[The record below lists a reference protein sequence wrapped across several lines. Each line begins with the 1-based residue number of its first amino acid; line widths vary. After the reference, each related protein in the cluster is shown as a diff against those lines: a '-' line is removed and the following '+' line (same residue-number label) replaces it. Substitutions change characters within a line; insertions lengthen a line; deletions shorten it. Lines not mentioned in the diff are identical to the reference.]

1 MSQRKSTS
9 HYMKRLK
16 RNKKRVIL
24 GVTGTFGSGKST
36 VANMFKSFGAE
47 LIDADKI
54 AHRVIR
60 PGSEIYKKIINAFSR
75 SILKKNKT
83 IDRKKIAKVVFKDK
97 KLLQKLNRI
106 IHPEVIKIIENQI
119 CASTKD
125 IVVLDAP
132 LLIEA
137 GLERLVDKLIVVSI
151 HKKKQIERAL
161 KKASLSEA
169 DILKRIKA
177 QIPLK
182 DKIRLADFVIDNNGT
197 IKATKKQ
204 IQELRRKLWIN

>member
-1 MSQRKSTS
+1 
-9 HYMKRLK
+9 MKRQK

-24 GVTGTFGSGKST
+24 GITGTFGSGKST
-36 VANMFKSFGAE
+36 VANMFKSSGAE

-60 PGSEIYKKIINAFSR
+60 PGSGIYKKIINAFSR

-106 IHPEVIKIIENQI
+106 IHPEVIKIIKNQI
-119 CASTKD
+119 CSSTKD
-125 IVVLDAP
+125 IIVLDAP

-137 GLERLVDKLIVVSI
+137 GLKRLVDKLIVVSI
-151 HKKKQIERAL
+151 LKKKQIERAL
-161 KKASLSEA
+161 KKTSLSEA

-182 DKIRLADFVIDNNGT
+182 DKIRLADFVIDNSST
-197 IKATKKQ
+197 IGKTRKQ
-204 IQELRRKLWIN
+204 VVSIRRLVWKS

>member
-1 MSQRKSTS
+1 
-9 HYMKRLK
+9 MKRQK

-24 GVTGTFGSGKST
+24 GITGTFGSGKST
-36 VANMFKSFGAE
+36 VANIFKSLGAE

-60 PGSEIYKKIINAFSR
+60 PGSEIYNKIINAFSR
-75 SILKKNKT
+75 SILKKNKS
-83 IDRKKIAKVVFKDK
+83 IDRKKIAKLVFKDK

-106 IHPEVIKIIENQI
+106 IHPEVIKIIKNQI

-125 IVVLDAP
+125 VIVLDTP

-137 GLERLVDKLIVVSI
+137 GLERMVDKLIVVSI

-169 DILKRIKA
+169 DILRRIKA

-182 DKIRLADFVIDNNGT
+182 NKIRLADFVIDNSST
-197 IKATKKQ
+197 IGKTRKQ
-204 IQELRRKLWIN
+204 VVSIRRLVWKS

>member
-24 GVTGTFGSGKST
+24 GITGTFGSGKST

-60 PGSEIYKKIINAFSR
+60 PGSGIYKKIINAFSR

-97 KLLQKLNRI
+97 KLLQKFNLI
-106 IHPEVIKIIENQI
+106 IHPEVIMIIKNQI
-119 CASTKD
+119 CSST
-125 IVVLDAP
+125 
-132 LLIEA
+132 
-137 GLERLVDKLIVVSI
+137 
-151 HKKKQIERAL
+151 
-161 KKASLSEA
+161 
-169 DILKRIKA
+169 
-177 QIPLK
+177 
-182 DKIRLADFVIDNNGT
+182 
-197 IKATKKQ
+197 
-204 IQELRRKLWIN
+204 

>member
-1 MSQRKSTS
+1 
-9 HYMKRLK
+9 MKRLK

-137 GLERLVDKLIVVSI
+137 GLKRLVDKLIVVSI

-182 DKIRLADFVIDNNGT
+182 DKIRLADFVIDNSST
-197 IKATKKQ
+197 IGKTRKQ
-204 IQELRRKLWIN
+204 VVSIRRSVWKS

>member
-1 MSQRKSTS
+1 
-9 HYMKRLK
+9 MKRLK

-83 IDRKKIAKVVFKDK
+83 IDRKKIAKAVFKDK

-182 DKIRLADFVIDNNGT
+182 DKIRLADFVIDNSST
-197 IKATKKQ
+197 IGKTRKQ
-204 IQELRRKLWIN
+204 VVSIRRSVWKS

>member
-1 MSQRKSTS
+1 
-9 HYMKRLK
+9 MKRLK
-16 RNKKRVIL
+16 RNKNRVIL
-24 GVTGTFGSGKST
+24 GITGAFGSGKST
-36 VANMFKSFGAE
+36 VANMFRSCGAE

-60 PGSEIYKKIINAFSR
+60 PGSEIYKKIIDAFSR

-83 IDRKKIAKVVFKDK
+83 IDRKKIAKLVFKDK
-97 KLLQKLNRI
+97 KLLKKLNQI
-106 IHPEVIKIIENQI
+106 VHPEVIEIIKNQI
-119 CASTKD
+119 CASTKG

-137 GLERLVDKLIVVSI
+137 GLGGIVDKLIVVSI

-161 KKASLSEA
+161 KKTSLSEA

-182 DKIRLADFVIDNNGT
+182 DKVRLADFVIDNSGT
-197 IKATKKQ
+197 IGKTREQ
-204 IQELRRKLWIN
+204 VVSIRRLVWKS

>member
-1 MSQRKSTS
+1 
-9 HYMKRLK
+9 MKRQK
-16 RNKKRVIL
+16 RNKKSVIL
-24 GVTGTFGSGKST
+24 GITGTFGSGKST
-36 VANMFKSFGAE
+36 VANIFKSSGAE

-60 PGSEIYKKIINAFSR
+60 PGSGIYKKIIKAFSR
-75 SILKKNKT
+75 SILKKNKS
-83 IDRKKIAKVVFKDK
+83 IDRRKIAKVVFKDK
-97 KLLQKLNRI
+97 KLLQKLNQI
-106 IHPEVIKIIENQI
+106 IHPEVIRIIKNQI
-119 CASTKD
+119 CASAKG

-137 GLERLVDKLIVVSI
+137 GLKGIVDKLIVVGI

-161 KKASLSEA
+161 KKTSLSEA

-182 DKIRLADFVIDNNGT
+182 DKIRLADFVIDNSST
-197 IKATKKQ
+197 IGKTRKQ
-204 IQELRRKLWIN
+204 VISIRRLVWKS

>member
-1 MSQRKSTS
+1 
-9 HYMKRLK
+9 MKRLK

-83 IDRKKIAKVVFKDK
+83 IDRKKIAKAVFKDK

-182 DKIRLADFVIDNNGT
+182 DKIRLADFVIDNSST
-197 IKATKKQ
+197 IEKTRKQ
-204 IQELRRKLWIN
+204 VVSIRRSVWKS

>member
-1 MSQRKSTS
+1 
-9 HYMKRLK
+9 MKRQK
-16 RNKKRVIL
+16 RNKRRIIL
-24 GVTGTFGSGKST
+24 GITGTFGSGKST
-36 VANMFKSFGAE
+36 VANMFKSSGAE

-60 PGSEIYKKIINAFSR
+60 PGSGIYKKIINAFSGG
-75 SILKKNKT
+75 ILKKNKT

-106 IHPEVIKIIENQI
+106 IHPEVISMIKNQIKASSRKII
-119 CASTKD
+119 A
-125 IVVLDAP
+125 LDAP

-137 GLERLVDKLIVVSI
+137 GLVGMVDKLIVVSI

-161 KKASLSEA
+161 KKTSLSEA

-182 DKIRLADFVIDNNGT
+182 DKIRLADFVIDNSGT
-197 IKATKKQ
+197 IEKTRKQ
-204 IQELRRKLWIN
+204 VVSIRRLVWKN

>member
-1 MSQRKSTS
+1 
-9 HYMKRLK
+9 MKRQK

-24 GVTGTFGSGKST
+24 GITGTFGSGKST

-54 AHRVIR
+54 AHRIIR
-60 PGSEIYKKIINAFSR
+60 PGSGIYKKIIKAFSR
-75 SILKKNKT
+75 SILKKNKS

-106 IHPEVIKIIENQI
+106 IHPEVIRMIKNQIKASSRKII
-119 CASTKD
+119 
-125 IVVLDAP
+125 VLDAP
-132 LLIEA
+132 LLIET
-137 GLERLVDKLIVVSI
+137 GLKGIVDKLIVVGI

-161 KKASLSEA
+161 KKAKLSEA

-182 DKIRLADFVIDNNGT
+182 DKIRLADFVIDNSGSIGKT
-197 IKATKKQ
+197 RKQ
-204 IQELRRKLWIN
+204 VVSIRRLVWKN

>member
-1 MSQRKSTS
+1 
-9 HYMKRLK
+9 MKRLK

-182 DKIRLADFVIDNNGT
+182 DKIRLADFVIDNSST
-197 IKATKKQ
+197 IEKTRKQ
-204 IQELRRKLWIN
+204 VVSIRRSVWKS

>member
-1 MSQRKSTS
+1 
-9 HYMKRLK
+9 MKRQK

-24 GVTGTFGSGKST
+24 GITGTFGSGKST

-60 PGSEIYKKIINAFSR
+60 PGSGIYKKIINAFSR
-75 SILKKNKT
+75 SILKKNKS
-83 IDRKKIAKVVFKDK
+83 IDRRKIAKVVFKDK
-97 KLLQKLNRI
+97 KLLQKLNQI
-106 IHPEVIKIIENQI
+106 IHPEVIKIIKNQI
-119 CASTKD
+119 CASTKG

-182 DKIRLADFVIDNNGT
+182 DKIRLADFVIDNSGT
-197 IKATKKQ
+197 IGKTRKQ
-204 IQELRRKLWIN
+204 VASIRRLVWKN

>member
-1 MSQRKSTS
+1 
-9 HYMKRLK
+9 MKRQK

-24 GVTGTFGSGKST
+24 GITGTFASGKST
-36 VANMFKSFGAE
+36 VANMFKSYGAK

-60 PGSEIYKKIINAFSR
+60 PGSGIYKKIINAFSR

-106 IHPEVIKIIENQI
+106 IHPEVIKIIKNQI
-119 CASTKD
+119 CASTKE

-137 GLERLVDKLIVVSI
+137 GLEGIVDKLIVVSI

-161 KKASLSEA
+161 KKTSLSEA

-182 DKIRLADFVIDNNGT
+182 DKIRLADFVIDNNST
-197 IKATKKQ
+197 IGKTRKQ
-204 IQELRRKLWIN
+204 VVSIRRLVWKS

>member
-1 MSQRKSTS
+1 
-9 HYMKRLK
+9 MKRLK

-119 CASTKD
+119 CASTKE

-182 DKIRLADFVIDNNGT
+182 DKIRLADFVIDNSST
-197 IKATKKQ
+197 IGKTRKQ
-204 IQELRRKLWIN
+204 VVSIRRSVWKS